1 MITID
6 QRGCGKGK
14 TTDGIYKRI
23 ISNKLKDIKTLVVV
37 PSIRLQKQYKQDLDI
52 DVQIINSQIYNE
64 DSMFFKTT
72 VQATIDAM
80 RKGNSLIIITHQTF
94 IRLPSSGNRFMYDL
108 IIDEALEE
116 IIKKT
121 QIASVNNDVWQPNYD
136 LNNLFDFEN
145 DIVRET
151 IEISK
156 DDDTDW
162 HELHQLREPTEGL
175 LYDSPSFRSI
185 TDKNYVHYVT
195 AKGWNILNN
204 QDGGTI
210 NVISVLN
217 PDILKRWHSVY
228 IASAAFRYTKMFHW
242 IVANDLVYHTPNNL
256 KFELHKGNIK
266 LWTSDNNKFKWSN
279 TKRMNNPNILENYHN
294 QVKLN
299 SSGQVITI
307 RNNGESQNM
316 GSIENKVDHNVHG
329 LNDLQNY
336 HDISLESA
344 LIPDPQIKK
353 FIIDHWLTSHPTN
366 QVNRLLTH
374 MFSAYLFY
382 QVVMRTKLRN
392 QNYNNER
399 INIFVLDQDTGV
411 CLMDYFE
418 EITEVGE
425 MDITSTVQFKKRGRP
440 ITPIE
445 IKREKARLRQQKS
458 RNNKKHVTQNPL

>member
-1 MITID
+1 MIVID

-23 ISNKLKDIKTLVVV
+23 INNKLKDIKTLVVV
-37 PSIRLQKQYKQDLDI
+37 PSINLQKQYKKDLDI

-64 DSMFFKTT
+64 ESSFFKTT
-72 VQATIDAM
+72 VQAAMDAM
-80 RKGNSLIIITHQTF
+80 RKGSNLIIITHQTF
-94 IRLPSSGNRFMYDL
+94 IRLPNSGNRFMYDL
-108 IIDEALEE
+108 IIDEALDE

-121 QIASVNNDVWQPNYD
+121 QITSVNNDEWQPDYD
-136 LNNLFDFEN
+136 LNNLFDFES
-145 DIVRET
+145 DVIRET
-151 IEISK
+151 IDIDK
-156 DDDTDW
+156 DNDNDW
-162 HELHQLREPTEGL
+162 YELRQLREPTMGL

-185 TDKNYVHYVT
+185 TDKNYIHYVT

-217 PDILKRWHSVY
+217 PDMLKRWRSVY
-228 IASAAFRYTKMFHW
+228 IAGAAFEYTKMFHW
-242 IVANDLVYHTPNNL
+242 LVSNQIDWYTPNNL
-256 KFELHKGNIK
+256 KFEPHIGNIK

-279 TKRMNNPNILENYHN
+279 TKRATHPNILRNYHN
-294 QVKLN
+294 HVKLN
-299 SSGQVITI
+299 ASGQVITI
-307 RNNGESQNM
+307 RNNDEPQNM
-316 GSIENKVDHNVHG
+316 SDIETRINHNVHG
-329 LNDLQNY
+329 LNNLQNY

-353 FIIDHWLTSHPTN
+353 FIMDHWLTSHPSN
-366 QVNRLLTH
+366 QVNRLITH

-411 CLMDYFE
+411 CLMDYFSS
-418 EITEVGE
+418 INEVGE
-425 MDITSTVQFKKRGRP
+425 MDITSEVQFKPRGRP
-440 ITPIE
+440 NTSLE
-445 IKREKARLRQQKS
+445 LKKEKNRIRQQKY
-458 RNNKKHVTQNPL
+458 RDKKKNS